1 MITFRQKGDFSKLT
15 RYFEKV
21 KGVKGENE
29 KDLTP
34 HQKFI
39 VEDFF
44 DGVSALAKK
53 RDDSVELSMI
63 RMFIE
68 RHDKLQKTKK

>member
-1 MITFRQKGDFSKLT
+1 MPVTIKVF
-15 RYFEKV
+15 FETV

-39 VEDFF
+39 VEDFI
-44 DGVSALAKK
+44 DAISVLAKD

-63 RMFIE
+63 RMFME
-68 RHDKLQKTKK
+68 RHDKLQKLKNK